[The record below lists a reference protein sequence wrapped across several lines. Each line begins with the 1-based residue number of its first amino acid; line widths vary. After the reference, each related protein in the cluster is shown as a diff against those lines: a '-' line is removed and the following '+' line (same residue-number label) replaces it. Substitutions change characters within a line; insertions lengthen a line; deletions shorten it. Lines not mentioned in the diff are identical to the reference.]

1 MFLTALD
8 YESPF
13 DSYELRVKCVEL
25 GRPAEEVMESD
36 LRLAESYHHAIME
49 IKRAREE
56 ELRLAREKTE
66 KARREMEE
74 RWVAGRR
81 REREEYHRWCDSSLR
96 QLVDRDSTRD
106 TNNVR

>member
-1 MFLTALD
+1 MELD
-8 YESPF
+8 
-13 DSYELRVKCVEL
+13 
-25 GRPAEEVMESD
+25 RPSEEVVESD

-56 ELRLAREKTE
+56 ELRLAREKSE

-81 REREEYHRWCDSSLR
+81 REREEYQRWCDSSLR
-96 QLVDRDSTRD
+96 QLVARDTTRDS
-106 TNNVR
+106 NKVR

>member
-13 DSYELRVKCVEL
+13 ESYELRVKCVEL
-25 GRPAEEVMESD
+25 GRPAEEVMEND
-36 LRLAESYHHAIME
+36 LKVAESYHHAIME

-56 ELRLAREKTE
+56 ELRLAREKSE
-66 KARREMEE
+66 KARRAMEE
-74 RWVAGRR
+74 RWVEGRR

-96 QLVDRDSTRD
+96 QLVARDTRD
-106 TNNVR
+106 TNRVR